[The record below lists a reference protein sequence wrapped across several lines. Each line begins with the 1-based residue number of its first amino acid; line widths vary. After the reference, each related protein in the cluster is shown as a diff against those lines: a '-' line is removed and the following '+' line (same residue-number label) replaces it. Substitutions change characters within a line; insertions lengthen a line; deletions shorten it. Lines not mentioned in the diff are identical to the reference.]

1 MNTPVIVDTSGLI
14 SLVSLTDS
22 NHARALVASD
32 RLLAERRPLVVSGDV
47 FTETVNT
54 LGKKTG
60 HDTADALGRR
70 IIQSG
75 AFVLVETTP
84 AFRET
89 ALGRF
94 AAQPGGVSLT
104 DCFVMILADHFQTK
118 EIFGF
123 DDAFRTNGY
132 QLPAGSAEGRKAA

>member
-14 SLVSLTDS
+14 SLVSFTDS
-22 NHARALVASD
+22 NHARALAASD
-32 RLLAERRPLVVSGDV
+32 RLLTERRPLIISGEV

-60 HDTADALGRR
+60 HETADALGRR
-70 IIQSG
+70 LIRSG
-75 AFVLVETTP
+75 EFVLVETTP
-84 AFRET
+84 AFREA

-104 DCFVMILADHFQTK
+104 DCFVMTLADHFQTK

-123 DDAFRTNGY
+123 DDAFRKNGY
-132 QLPAGSAEGRKAA
+132 RLPAAAAERREAA